1 MGRRSSAESVC
12 QFGWSGRMMGI
23 VYTETYEKPVGD
35 LLSVQKNIAA
45 DAALSTRNLVDGAKN
60 GAN

>member
-1 MGRRSSAESVC
+1 
-12 QFGWSGRMMGI
+12 MMGI
-23 VYTETYEKPVGD
+23 VHTETYEKPVGD